1 MRLAAVLALS
11 LAAACAA
18 AAADGPRERLKK
30 LADESYAGY
39 LDLFPNEE
47 TLAIGAGPRMAR
59 LEIYVAPEHERR
71 QRAHFRRVL
80 ARLAAISAKGL
91 PAGDAVTHELLGQQ
105 ARWALERLEFPLT
118 DHALLIQLDGGLA
131 ADLVQLMTRQPFR
144 NAADYRA
151 WMQRLGRY
159 PALLD
164 AARERLASAVRAGIT
179 TPRVLV
185 ERSLDQWDRI
195 AAPQARE
202 STLWAPM
209 ERFPEIVPGGERD
222 ALRGDYQRLLDEKV
236 LPSMRSFAR
245 WVRDEYLPHAR
256 TTDGI
261 GALPDGDRIY
271 RMLVRQQTTTDLT
284 PEAIHALGL
293 AEVKRIQMQV
303 LLAAAPA
310 GFKGELRDLRT
321 WLRTDPANF
330 PFQTPDEVLAH
341 LRAIH
346 ERIVPQLPRLF
357 NRLPR
362 VPLEIRLTDPALA
375 ASMPAQWLPP
385 SADGT
390 RPGIFAIPV
399 VNARETSAVSLT
411 SLLVHEGM
419 PGHHLEGAL
428 SRELALPA
436 FRRDLWINAYGEGW
450 ALYAESLG
458 HEMGLYTEPIP
469 LIGRYLDELYRAAR
483 LVADTGVH
491 ARGWTRGE
499 AIQFMIEEGGLSQR
513 GATNEVL
520 RYMAWPAQALG
531 YKLGEITLRDLRSD
545 AQRRLGE
552 RFDVRAFHDQ
562 VLGQGQLP
570 LDLLRRR
577 IEAWISSRPKAA
589 AAR

>member
-1 MRLAAVLALS
+1 MR
-11 LAAACAA
+11 
-18 AAADGPRERLKK
+18 
-30 LADESYAGY
+30 
-39 LDLFPNEE
+39 
-47 TLAIGAGPRMAR
+47 
-59 LEIYVAPEHERR
+59 
-71 QRAHFRRVL
+71 
-80 ARLAAISAKGL
+80 
-91 PAGDAVTHELLGQQ
+91 
-105 ARWALERLEFPLT
+105 
-118 DHALLIQLDGGLA
+118 
-131 ADLVQLMTRQPFR
+131 
-144 NAADYRA
+144 
-151 WMQRLGRY
+151 
-159 PALLD
+159 
-164 AARERLASAVRAGIT
+164 
-179 TPRVLV
+179 
-185 ERSLDQWDRI
+185 
-195 AAPQARE
+195 
-202 STLWAPM
+202 
-209 ERFPEIVPGGERD
+209 
-222 ALRGDYQRLLDEKV
+222 
-236 LPSMRSFAR
+236 
-245 WVRDEYLPHAR
+245 
-256 TTDGI
+256 
-261 GALPDGDRIY
+261 
-271 RMLVRQQTTTDLT
+271 VRQQTTTDLT

-330 PFQTPDEVLAH
+330 PFTTPDEVLAH
-341 LRAIH
+341 LRSIH
-346 ERIVPQLPRLF
+346 ARIVPQLPRLF

-390 RPGIFAIPV
+390 RPGIFAMPV

-411 SLLVHEGM
+411 SLLAHEGM

-428 SRELALPA
+428 RRELTLPA

-458 HEMGLYTEPIP
+458 HEMGLYTEPVP

-491 ARGWTRGE
+491 ARGWTRSQ
-499 AIQFMIEEGGLSQR
+499 AVQFMIEEGGLSER
-513 GATNEVL
+513 GANSEVL

-531 YKLGEITLRDLRSD
+531 YKLGEITLRDLRSE

-552 RFDVRAFHDQ
+552 RFDVRAFHGQ

-577 IEAWISSRPKAA
+577 VEAWISSRPKAA